1 MAFFTGEHECK
12 LDAKGRLVLPSRL
25 KSVLPSASK
34 NSIVVRKG
42 FEPNLIIYPLSEFQN
57 IYARINSLNEF
68 SSEQRRLKRN
78 LFSSIS
84 QVELDS
90 NGRLVVTGV
99 GKSANIARKLVA
111 TFNST
116 GQSASFMH
124 AGDAIHGDLEQKERM
139 AILKSFD
146 ILTNDTVMVVISIS
160 LL

>member
-68 SSEQRRLKRN
+68 SSEQRKLKRN

-84 QVELDS
+84 QVDLDS
-90 NGRLVVTGV
+90 NGRFLLPKSMISHTGLEKDVILVGMGNVIELWSPDNY
-99 GKSANIARKLVA
+99 KKYLINDANEFSKLA
-111 TFNST
+111 
-116 GQSASFMH
+116 
-124 AGDAIHGDLEQKERM
+124 QKYLDE
-139 AILKSFD
+139 
-146 ILTNDTVMVVISIS
+146 
-160 LL
+160 

>member
-68 SSEQRRLKRN
+68 SSEQRKLKRN

-84 QVELDS
+84 QVDLDS
-90 NGRLVVTGV
+90 NARFLIPKSMISHCGLEKEVILIGV
-99 GKSANIARKLVA
+99 GNIIELWNPVIYKKNLISSSEEFSKLA
-111 TFNST
+111 
-116 GQSASFMH
+116 
-124 AGDAIHGDLEQKERM
+124 QKY
-139 AILKSFD
+139 LD
-146 ILTNDTVMVVISIS
+146 V
-160 LL
+160 